1 MEESVPDTP
10 NELLFSFLG
19 MALTA
24 RGAVA
29 FIIAIAVSILI
40 VCRMAAHAS
49 VTAAKKFAYGLLVN
63 YFF

>member
-1 MEESVPDTP
+1 MEESVPDTS

-29 FIIAIAVSILI
+29 FIVAIAVSVLI
-40 VCRMAAHAS
+40 IAVAWR
-49 VTAAKKFAYGLLVN
+49 LVRA
-63 YFF
+63 

>member
-1 MEESVPDTP
+1 MPDTS

-29 FIIAIAVSILI
+29 FIVAVAVSLLIIAVAW
-40 VCRMAAHAS
+40 R
-49 VTAAKKFAYGLLVN
+49 LVRA
-63 YFF
+63 